1 MKPLSSQSEDENC
14 LEDIG
19 RASLQI
25 VHDLKNQLNG
35 LKLYATFL
43 RKRFEKGEHSA
54 DEVETVSKLLA
65 GIDRAAED
73 LNLLSDYGKP
83 LTLRKQNS
91 VELQKI
97 VNAATTELHSVSQ
110 SADGV
115 FVEAEPG
122 QLLAEVD
129 ALQIT
134 EALKSISHGAAK
146 MLKSRK
152 KEGPLRIQVTSEKNA
167 VGHNAI
173 IEWHTA
179 DAFDHD
185 PFRSFAGTSEIRM
198 ALAAKVIEAHGGS
211 AERMNSALRVRLPLT
226 N

>member
-1 MKPLSSQSEDENC
+1 MNPLSSQSEDENC

-54 DEVETVSKLLA
+54 DEVETVNKLIS
-65 GIDRAAED
+65 GVDRAAQD
-73 LNLLSDYGKP
+73 LNLLSEYGKP
-83 LTLRKQNS
+83 LTLRKQTS

-97 VNAATTELHSVSQ
+97 LNAATTELHSIGQ
-110 SADGV
+110 PADGV
-115 FVEAEPG
+115 FLEGETG

-134 EALKSISHGAAK
+134 EALKSISQGAAK
-146 MLKSRK
+146 ILKSRK
-152 KEGPLRIQVTSEKNA
+152 KEGPLRIQVTSERN
-167 VGHNAI
+167 GSSHDAI
-173 IEWHTA
+173 IDWHTA

-185 PFRSFAGTSEIRM
+185 PFRSFAGTTEIRM
-198 ALAAKVIEAHGGS
+198 ALAAKVIAAHGGS
-211 AERMNSALRVRLPLT
+211 AKKMNGALRVRLPLI